1 MVGMSGHYILDV
13 PAPKVPGAPPR
24 CASRVS
30 VPYIDTYTPP
40 WIFVHPPYPIGL
52 LPPH

>member
-13 PAPKVPGAPPR
+13 PAPKVAQCHLMWPSATPR

-30 VPYIDTYTPP
+30 VPYIDTMSYQFA
-40 WIFVHPPYPIGL
+40 WLVA
-52 LPPH
+52 